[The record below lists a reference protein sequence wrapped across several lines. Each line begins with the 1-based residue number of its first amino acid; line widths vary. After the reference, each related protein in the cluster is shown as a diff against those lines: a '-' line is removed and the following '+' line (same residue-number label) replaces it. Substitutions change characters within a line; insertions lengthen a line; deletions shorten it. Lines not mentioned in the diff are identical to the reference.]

1 MKFINY
7 GNHYIDKND
16 LYFIKKSLFSSKITQ
31 GEQVDLFECRLA
43 ERARGNRGR

>member
-7 GNHYIDKND
+7 GNHHIDKND

-31 GEQVDLFECRLA
+31 AIKKGLENIKEQ
-43 ERARGNRGR
+43 